1 MRVARRNPAGGPASQ
16 RWPPCSKAS
25 SAPSAMSQRP
35 PSAARGDKK
44 NDDNLIITLSSVTVH
59 RERNSGSM
67 TPKWRNE
74 DKCER
79 PRAGARSYA
88 IRGAEPRDQARRE
101 EVADIRRHRKHT
113 RDCGCD
119 SLSSSGVGH
128 DSSPYP

>member
-1 MRVARRNPAGGPASQ
+1 MQSGNRRSHQ
-16 RWPPCSKAS
+16 ET
-25 SAPSAMSQRP
+25 Q
-35 PSAARGDKK
+35 
-44 NDDNLIITLSSVTVH
+44 DDTTRQH
-59 RERNSGSM
+59 HCTG
-67 TPKWRNE
+67 K